1 MAISWVNSAVLMEA
15 LERYE
20 QGRLPQQ
27 MRHWL
32 QAVLELDNDA
42 GGTSSDLLLPQTQP
56 GHQRR

>member
-1 MAISWVNSAVLMEA
+1 VAISWVNSAVLMEA

-32 QAVLELDNDA
+32 QAVLELNTPA
-42 GGTSSDLLLPQTQP
+42 GDTSSDLLLPQTHSGHP
-56 GHQRR
+56 GH